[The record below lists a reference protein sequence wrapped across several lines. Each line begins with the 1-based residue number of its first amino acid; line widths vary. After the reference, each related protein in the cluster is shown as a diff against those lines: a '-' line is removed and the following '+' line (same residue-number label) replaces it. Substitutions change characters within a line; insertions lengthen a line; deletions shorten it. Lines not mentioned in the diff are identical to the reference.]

1 MTNSLEI
8 VFAPLSADLEA
19 TSLLLAGEDMALGD
33 RGKEIDHRSGG
44 AVAKAAEAAQ
54 FKGKRKSTVELLAP
68 PRIGVSRLVLLGT
81 GKGTE
86 LKENDWTLL
95 GGSAVGAISARKTKS
110 ASIIAEAVDTGST
123 RPEAVAALIAFGA
136 LLRHYEFRKYLTK
149 QKPDDET
156 AEPDTLQ
163 KLVIHCENPD
173 KARAAFAR
181 HLAVAHG
188 VVIARDLVN
197 EPANVLGPIEFAD
210 RVRELEKVGVEVEI
224 FDAAEIE
231 KLKMGALLAVAQG
244 SVRPARVAVMQW
256 HGAKS
261 KRAKPLAIVGKGVV
275 FDTGGISIKPAAGME
290 DMKGDMGGAA
300 CVVGLMH
307 ALGERKANANVVGI
321 IGLVENMP
329 SGSATRP
336 GDIVKAYSGQTVE
349 ILNTDAEGRL
359 VLADLISYVQERF
372 KPRLIIDLAT
382 LTGAIM
388 VALGKEYAGLFVNDD
403 KLAHDLLEASST
415 TGEKVWRMPLD
426 KAYDKMIE
434 SKNADIK
441 NIGGRWAG
449 ACTAAAFL
457 KYFVKDTPWA
467 HIDLAG
473 TAMDAPKSEINPSW
487 GSGWGVRLLDRF
499 IADKHERAEK

>member
-19 TSLLLAGEDMALGD
+19 TSLLLAGEDMALGG
-33 RGKEIDHRSGG
+33 RGKELDQRSGG

-68 PRIGVSRLVLLGT
+68 PRLGVSRLVLLGT
-81 GKGTE
+81 GKGSE
-86 LKENDWTLL
+86 LKENDWALL

-149 QKPDDET
+149 QKADDET

-181 HLAVAHG
+181 HQAVAHG

-231 KLKMGALLAVAQG
+231 SCSGMARNRSGRNRSPSSARALCSIRAA
-244 SVRPARVAVMQW
+244 SSSSRRPA
-256 HGAKS
+256 
-261 KRAKPLAIVGKGVV
+261 
-275 FDTGGISIKPAAGME
+275 
-290 DMKGDMGGAA
+290 
-300 CVVGLMH
+300 
-307 ALGERKANANVVGI
+307 
-321 IGLVENMP
+321 
-329 SGSATRP
+329 
-336 GDIVKAYSGQTVE
+336 
-349 ILNTDAEGRL
+349 
-359 VLADLISYVQERF
+359 
-372 KPRLIIDLAT
+372 
-382 LTGAIM
+382 
-388 VALGKEYAGLFVNDD
+388 
-403 KLAHDLLEASST
+403 
-415 TGEKVWRMPLD
+415 WR
-426 KAYDKMIE
+426 
-434 SKNADIK
+434 
-441 NIGGRWAG
+441 
-449 ACTAAAFL
+449 T
-457 KYFVKDTPWA
+457 
-467 HIDLAG
+467 
-473 TAMDAPKSEINPSW
+473 
-487 GSGWGVRLLDRF
+487 
-499 IADKHERAEK
+499 